1 MEPII
6 AFIIPFTICC
16 VIVAVCLFAGTFLIS
31 FVTVKIW
38 QFFVGKQAERNVEK
52 YLKNNPDLFK
62 DDK

>member
-1 MEPII
+1 MDPII
-6 AFIIPFTICC
+6 PFIIMFTICC
-16 VIVAVCLFAGTFLIS
+16 AIVAVGLFAGTFLVS
-31 FVTVKIW
+31 FVIVKIW